1 MITIDISAQKKL
13 FQLAQQH
20 SKHDF
25 YLCLNGGG
33 CSGFTYSFDFYKDQ
47 ETDPEDLILQYRD
60 EDNDNTITVRVDF
73 FSVPMLSGTTVV
85 WEENGFSSKF
95 NFVNP
100 NTSAGCGCGKSVAF

>member
-13 FQLAQQH
+13 FELAKQH
-20 SKHDF
+20 NKNNF

-33 CSGFTYSFDFYKDQ
+33 CSGFTYSFDFYNNQ
-47 ETDPEDLILQYRD
+47 ETDPEDTILEFND
-60 EDNDNTITVRVDF
+60 GDNTISIRVDF
-73 FSVPMLSGTTVV
+73 FSVPMLNGTTVT